1 MSLLLALTSGVI
13 PPEPPIPPV
22 IPASFAGGGG
32 GRGMR
37 HKWELHKLFEDIFA
51 TGIPAKDIPE
61 LYALEKPGQEPDQT
75 PAAIVR
81 RVAARTIPEP
91 QYRLLALSLELRLEI
106 RAREM
111 ELEAEEEYT
120 VISLLL
126 H

>member
-1 MSLLLALTSGVI
+1 MSLLLALTGGTT
-13 PPEPPIPPV
+13 PPEPPTPPS
-22 IPASFAGGGG
+22 PSFGSGGGG
-32 GRGMR
+32 GSSR
-37 HKWELHKLFEDIFA
+37 HKRQLHKLFEDIFA

-75 PAAIVR
+75 PAAVVR
-81 RVAARTIPEP
+81 RVAARSLPEP

-106 RAREM
+106 RVREL
-111 ELEAEEEYT
+111 ELEAEEEYA